1 MERDILVI
9 QTTSILN
16 CLFSTRQLW
25 KESDLKET
33 ELEQTFSKFHKW
45 AVRTKTLRSTVLKDN
60 MTAIQLFSIFHIIS

>member
-25 KESDLKET
+25 KESDLKDT
-33 ELEQTFSKFHKW
+33 ELEQTFSKFHKR
-45 AVRTKTLRSTVLKDN
+45 AVRTKILRSAVLKEN
-60 MTAIQLFSIFHIIS
+60 MSAIQLFSIFHINS